1 MGQFLFIILGSGY
14 YADVCF
20 TVWLFD
26 ATEIYRCQFSFS
38 REGVEQG
45 LAQLVHKYQA
55 CIRSELVGGSGALR
69 TRTYDVSN
77 V

>member
-1 MGQFLFIILGSGY
+1 MGKFLFIILGSGY
-14 YADVCF
+14 ADVSF

-38 REGVEQG
+38 KDGVEQG

-55 CIRSELVGGSGALR
+55 CIRSELIVLKL
-69 TRTYDVSN
+69 
-77 V
+77 